1 MVEEEI
7 MTTTILR
14 QVKDWANSKNCD
26 VEITKKGK
34 YEVWNKN
41 DESTVDLC
49 DSLQEVVNSV
59 AQLGE
64 DYETTF

>member
-1 MVEEEI
+1 
-7 MTTTILR
+7 MTTVILR

-26 VEITKKGK
+26 VEIKKGK
-34 YEVWNKN
+34 YQVWNKN

>member
-1 MVEEEI
+1 MSKV
-7 MTTTILR
+7 ILR

-34 YEVWNKN
+34 CEVWNKN

>member
-1 MVEEEI
+1 M
-7 MTTTILR
+7 
-14 QVKDWANSKNCD
+14 K
-26 VEITKKGK
+26 ITKKGK